1 MHRCVP
7 ILALTLLT
15 LSGCEAGYSQFY
27 RPTNGVTPD
36 KIAMYR
42 ATPPPKTPAVDHAP
56 AAGRELVDAYLRH
69 GYVLVGYSSFNSGR
83 RQSES
88 DAIGQGE
95 KVQADIVLIVDAHYT
110 GSRTTSEPITT
121 PTTSTT
127 YTNGT
132 ATAIGPGGTATAYG
146 NSTSTTYGTQTNYV
160 PFTVNRFDYG
170 ALYFVKR
177 KPMVLGVYMR
187 DLDDSERGALQS
199 NKGVFVLLVVD
210 GSPAFD
216 ADILRG
222 DIIVSMDG
230 EPATNYVAFQDALL
244 IKRNKTVRLSIV
256 RNGQTILKEAKLNDS
271 IPNPLASHGQTQ

>member
-7 ILALTLLT
+7 MLALILLT
-15 LSGCEAGYSQFY
+15 LPGCEAGYSQFY
-27 RPTNGVTPD
+27 RPTNGLTPESVT
-36 KIAMYR
+36 ASR
-42 ATPPPKTPAVDHAP
+42 AAPPPKTPTLDHAS
-56 AAGRELVDAYLRH
+56 AAGGDLVDAYLRH

-83 RQSES
+83 RQSEN
-88 DAIGQGE
+88 DAIEQAK
-95 KVQADIVLIVDAHYT
+95 KVQADIVVIVDPHYT
-110 GSRTTSEPITT
+110 GSRTTSVPITT

-146 NSTSTTYGTQTNYV
+146 NATSTTYGTQTNYV
-160 PFTVNRFDYG
+160 PFTVHRFDYG

-187 DLDDSERGALQS
+187 DLNDSERAALQS

-210 GSPAFD
+210 GSPAFN

-230 EPATNYVAFQDALL
+230 EPALSQAAFHDALF
-244 IKRNKTVRLSIV
+244 IKRNKTVQLSIV

-271 IPNPLASHGQTQ
+271 SP